1 LKSFEP
7 DLKLLGLAKQ
17 HYSTLVAPFESVL
30 DLTWLPD
37 PTTLGPA
44 AKPAPKVFRKKGT
57 VIFAKKHSRV
67 MPPLP
72 GCSQACGSAPNA
84 QGSADPALSVC
95 CLGSWPRMRDGTN
108 ALACQP

>member
-1 LKSFEP
+1 MSLAERPNPFLKSFEP

-44 AKPAPKVFRKKGT
+44 AKPAPIVFRKKGNT
-57 VIFAKKHSRV
+57 LSRNFCQKTQQSDA
-67 MPPLP
+67 PP
-72 GCSQACGSAPNA
+72 
-84 QGSADPALSVC
+84 
-95 CLGSWPRMRDGTN
+95 PR
-108 ALACQP
+108 L